1 MTNRIYKT
9 AQGKI
14 IDMGAL
20 SLQNES
26 IRAVGNMKANARG
39 DKIDSGG
46 NVTLSRTQ
54 QSTKNY
60 AQGVITNVSDSPVVA
75 SLKSTQTP
83 LTAAPPPVDANAVST
98 PTSGIAAALARAKN
112 TKE

>member
-1 MTNRIYKT
+1 MTDRIYKT
-9 AQGKI
+9 AQGKM

-20 SLQNES
+20 SLQNEA

-39 DKIDSGG
+39 DKIDSSG
-46 NVTLSRTQ
+46 NVTLSRPQ

-60 AQGVITNVSDSPVVA
+60 AQGVVTNVSDGPVVT
-75 SLKSTQTP
+75 SSKPEQKP
-83 LTAAPPPVDANAVST
+83 LTASPPPVDANAVGI